1 MEPVFRRLAH
11 HRRAEGVGDDEA
23 GIRRKNLARHVER
36 GGEKQPIAM
45 QPIIEPLLVGT
56 RSAIDDL
63 ISTIHNSPS
72 VPSATRSARRPDVNG
87 NSLTTENPS
96 ECRSR
101 VVPRATASAVDDC
114 RPSTGKAAASELML
128 ME

>member
-11 HRRAEGVGDDEA
+11 HRRAEGVRDHEA
-23 GIRRKNLARHVER
+23 GVRRKNLARHVER
-36 GGEKQPIAM
+36 GREKQPVAM

-56 RSAIDDL
+56 KVGNRRLDLDDPQFAVGAKRYE
-63 ISTIHNSPS
+63 IGAP
-72 VPSATRSARRPDVNG
+72 AG

-101 VVPRATASAVDDC
+101 VVPRATASAVEDC
-114 RPSTGKAAASELML
+114 RPSTGRTAASELTL